1 MRLTGEVRRA
11 GGLHTPS
18 NANST
23 YKPIIRAD
31 RYFNRLKVPR
41 KLQGELPY
49 TSKSKTMKPQ
59 RRAPYM
65 QRRAVIL
72 EVEEKK
78 AIALLQQAKALRK
91 DQAARKKQERE
102 RKASIRKMIAEKEVS
117 QKEARKK
124 RDKQEHMRTAG
135 IKRKR
140 GLEKERRSQRQR
152 V

>member
-1 MRLTGEVRRA
+1 
-11 GGLHTPS
+11 
-18 NANST
+18 
-23 YKPIIRAD
+23 
-31 RYFNRLKVPR
+31 
-41 KLQGELPY
+41 
-49 TSKSKTMKPQ
+49 
-59 RRAPYM
+59 M

>member
-1 MRLTGEVRRA
+1 
-11 GGLHTPS
+11 
-18 NANST
+18 
-23 YKPIIRAD
+23 
-31 RYFNRLKVPR
+31 
-41 KLQGELPY
+41 
-49 TSKSKTMKPQ
+49 
-59 RRAPYM
+59 M

-91 DQAARKKQERE
+91 DQVTRRKQERD
-102 RKASIRKMIAEKEVS
+102 RKASIRKMIVEKEAS
-117 QKEARKK
+117 EKEERKK

-140 GLEKERRSQRQR
+140 EFEKEGRSLRQR